1 MQSCK
6 IRYSSVKVR
15 KILTFT
21 ISLTNL
27 YKIYK
32 TFRHIPAILIPSK
45 LQRKKK
51 FYVLLQKYR
60 SDYAEADEHHRRI
73 IFDEFTIFYKKHA
86 GA

>member
-32 TFRHIPAILIPSK
+32 TFRHISTIITPSK

-51 FYVLLQKYR
+51 SYLLLQKYR

>member
-32 TFRHIPAILIPSK
+32 TFRHIPAIIIPSE
-45 LQRKKK
+45 LQRQKK
-51 FYVLLQKYR
+51 FFISYCKNTAPNTPKQR
-60 SDYAEADEHHRRI
+60 SITD
-73 IFDEFTIFYKKHA
+73 
-86 GA
+86 G